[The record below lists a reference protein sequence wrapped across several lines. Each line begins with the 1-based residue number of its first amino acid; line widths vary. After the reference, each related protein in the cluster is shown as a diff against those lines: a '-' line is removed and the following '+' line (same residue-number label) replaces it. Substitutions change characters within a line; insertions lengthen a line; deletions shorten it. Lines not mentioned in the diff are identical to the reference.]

1 MTLIIGILLLLGG
14 IVAIRLAAP
23 RKGSPRGFVGTP
35 LEVPIVLM
43 IVLAIGVGIILTIG
57 GAVS

>member
-1 MTLIIGILLLLGG
+1 MTLIIGILLLVGG
-14 IVAIRLAAP
+14 LVAIRFAGP
-23 RKGSPRGFVGTP
+23 RKGIPRGFVGTP
-35 LEVPIVLM
+35 LEIPIVLM